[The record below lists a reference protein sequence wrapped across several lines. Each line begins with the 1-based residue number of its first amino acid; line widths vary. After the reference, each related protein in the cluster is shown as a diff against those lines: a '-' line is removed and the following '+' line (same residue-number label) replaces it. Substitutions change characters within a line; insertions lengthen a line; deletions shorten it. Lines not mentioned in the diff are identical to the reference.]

1 MFEAD
6 LSINFIAFMIIRTKL
21 ISFSPVDSIFTATG
35 VHSYVVSIFIIRY
48 LLLMEGHNRY

>member
-21 ISFSPVDSIFTATG
+21 ISFSPVDYLSIGSTEDNSQLFCLLHNGYLG
-35 VHSYVVSIFIIRY
+35 VLVH
-48 LLLMEGHNRY
+48 